1 MTKAQTNILIVLLA
15 CVLAV
20 LAYLAFI
27 DSRGTPSASAPAL
40 ASATDAR
47 EAVLFNSEQH
57 QFALQQMRG
66 LLVAI
71 KDLDAAELAGDTNKM
86 AAIARAEGPGQAKA
100 HPEGFHEALPDGFR
114 SMSQAMRKTFG
125 SMVADLESGDMKA
138 YHTKKQDVLG
148 VCVTCHESY
157 RFQSPDAK

>member
-1 MTKAQTNILIVLLA
+1 MTRTQTNILIALLA
-15 CVLAV
+15 CLLAV
-20 LAYLAFI
+20 LAYVAFV
-27 DSRGTPSASAPAL
+27 DGRGTPSPASPTA
-40 ASATDAR
+40 ASATDPR
-47 EAVLFNSEQH
+47 EAVLFNPEQH

-71 KDLDAAELAGDTNKM
+71 KDLDAAELAGDTKKM
-86 AAIARAEGPGQAKA
+86 AAIARVEGPGQAKA
-100 HPEGFHEALPDGFR
+100 HPEGFHGALPDGFR

-138 YHTKKQDVLG
+138 YHTKKQEVLG

-157 RFQSPDAK
+157 RFESPDGK